1 MFLALHVDDGLI
13 VFDSYEVIEV
23 IIGELRKSF
32 DLSIGN
38 RKSFVGMQ
46 IVRDRVNKKMLI
58 HQENYTKK
66 IIEKYGLQDV
76 KSISILANLHVTLG
90 PNDSNEVSN
99 ANISYREAVGS
110 LMFLSIISR
119 PNITYIYF

>member
-46 IVRDRVNKKMLI
+46 IVRDRVNKKILI
-58 HQENYTKK
+58 HQ
-66 IIEKYGLQDV
+66 
-76 KSISILANLHVTLG
+76 
-90 PNDSNEVSN
+90 
-99 ANISYREAVGS
+99 
-110 LMFLSIISR
+110 
-119 PNITYIYF
+119 

>member
-38 RKSFVGMQ
+38 RKSFVGKQ
-46 IVRDRVNKKMLI
+46 IVRDRVKK
-58 HQENYTKK
+58 
-66 IIEKYGLQDV
+66 KY
-76 KSISILANLHVTLG
+76 
-90 PNDSNEVSN
+90 
-99 ANISYREAVGS
+99 
-110 LMFLSIISR
+110 
-119 PNITYIYF
+119 